1 MHRGII
7 IVPKNLIFKANSN
20 KSVYNL
26 ETTTSLNRRRRDQPT
41 NNNTSDYHHPH
52 YNHHRTSSSKG
63 KEYVHSSQKVKSS
76 ANTSYQNKLSF
87 NQNDPKGKD
96 ITEEKNSSPL
106 YMQNVITSTSLSNNG
121 RLESDNETITHDEKV
136 CGDRKMPISTHQIR
150 GTSSEPRPTHSNDA
164 SVDLDQHYTRAMADD
179 NAKSSGGIVRRTKN
193 MVIASSAEPNSKPPT
208 HESYQIE
215 ELL

>member
-1 MHRGII
+1 M
-7 IVPKNLIFKANSN
+7 
-20 KSVYNL
+20 
-26 ETTTSLNRRRRDQPT
+26 
-41 NNNTSDYHHPH
+41 
-52 YNHHRTSSSKG
+52 
-63 KEYVHSSQKVKSS
+63 HSSQKVKSS

-87 NQNDPKGKD
+87 NQNDPKRKD
-96 ITEEKNSSPL
+96 ITEEKHSSPL

-121 RLESDNETITHDEKV
+121 RLDSDNETITHDDKV
-136 CGDRKMPISTHQIR
+136 CGDRKMPSSTQQIR
-150 GTSSEPRPTHSNDA
+150 GTTSEPRPTHSNDA

-193 MVIASSAEPNSKPPT
+193 MVIASSAQPNSKPPT